1 MQIAIVD
8 DRAEDRAELSACL
21 ENYMKKHQLDYTLT
35 EFEDGEN
42 FLKAAAQVNFQ
53 LVFMDIYMENMDGIE
68 TARRLRQKNRLC
80 KIVFL
85 TITEDYARMG
95 YSLSASY
102 YLLKPLSLHQADFEE
117 AMELCQLK
125 PPYEVMTL
133 SVMADRQKLELPT
146 EKILY
151 IDYQNRMTRIHTAE
165 RVIPVSGGFQEV
177 TAALQK
183 DKRFLPCYRGILIN
197 MDYISQVDSQTF
209 RLINGEEL
217 PIALRNGKQ
226 LRETY
231 RQYVF
236 SGMGGYRMRM
246 KQMHRR
252 ILEGCLA
259 CLLCFTGSIPA
270 FAAETATPANADE
283 RRENPPGLES
293 EASETRKSGTPETP
307 EEVSLVLVTEIQN
320 EDELLSLPDFT
331 LPLRTTP
338 SDDDLEEIYQL
349 ALRYQTVC
357 ATVTAGE
364 EIRQETFS
372 VAWDFSAIDQT
383 TPGEYTAAGRIEL
396 PKGYAFGEAVLQEL
410 QISVRV
416 EEMPPAVITSI
427 EQWYPYTDAFAIQQG
442 SETETLENLFAFS
455 PYYLECYAENGTSY
469 TAVVEWDFSG
479 IDLNTVGLYHAAGRL
494 TAPENTIFADR
505 VDFPEIS
512 IPVSVQAPGSP
523 DINCFLVRRGGLYFP
538 WVTPPGNLDK
548 VSIWLS
554 KNNGSWNRLESGVY
568 VGQEMLSIAT
578 RLLMPGSS
586 YRLQVDYDGG
596 QTGILSFTY
605 ADEIVLEGY
614 HEGDRDGGDA
624 GGNPP
629 DTIIQPPPEDTNNQD
644 DGFADRPSTK
654 PPKPPATNGGGTD
667 SDDSEKAPPVSEE
680 NDPADHEPSH
690 KSSEPSWEGKDDSID
705 IDKDD
710 FPSEQS
716 NGDTEED
723 ADSKNPDFSEFFD
736 ETTDRISGTRF
747 LMMLQTWEQRA
758 VFSKQGITISIPK
771 DALPEGIQNEDQ
783 IEVIIQKDTDGGFS
797 FSFSINGTALSSLPD
812 VSVMLPCPNDPA
824 TGTWFLCDESG
835 VEIPMTGYDDAA
847 KAVSFQ
853 ISHTGA
859 YTIIGKEDAVSL
871 AQAAD
876 TEHSRSPILLLIPA
890 CLLLLSAGVFFLRRR
905 RK

>member
-1 MQIAIVD
+1 M
-8 DRAEDRAELSACL
+8 
-21 ENYMKKHQLDYTLT
+21 
-35 EFEDGEN
+35 
-42 FLKAAAQVNFQ
+42 
-53 LVFMDIYMENMDGIE
+53 
-68 TARRLRQKNRLC
+68 
-80 KIVFL
+80 
-85 TITEDYARMG
+85 
-95 YSLSASY
+95 
-102 YLLKPLSLHQADFEE
+102 
-117 AMELCQLK
+117 
-125 PPYEVMTL
+125 
-133 SVMADRQKLELPT
+133 
-146 EKILY
+146 
-151 IDYQNRMTRIHTAE
+151 RIKE
-165 RVIPVSGGFQEV
+165 I
-177 TAALQK
+177 
-183 DKRFLPCYRGILIN
+183 
-197 MDYISQVDSQTF
+197 
-209 RLINGEEL
+209 
-217 PIALRNGKQ
+217 
-226 LRETY
+226 
-231 RQYVF
+231 
-236 SGMGGYRMRM
+236 
-246 KQMHRR
+246 HRR
-252 ILEGCLA
+252 ILGGCLA
-259 CLLCFTGSIPA
+259 CFLCFTGSIPA

-283 RRENPPGLES
+283 RTEILPDLES
-293 EASETRKSGTPETP
+293 EAPGALDSGTLEAP
-307 EEVSLVLVTEIQN
+307 EEVSLVLVTEIQK

-383 TPGEYTAAGRIEL
+383 TPGEYTATGRIEL
-396 PKGYAFGEAVLQEL
+396 PEGYAFGEAVLQEL

-427 EQWYPYTDAFAIQQG
+427 KQWYPYTDAFAVQQG

-523 DINCFLVRRGGLYFP
+523 DINCFLVRRGSLYFP
-538 WVTPPGNLDK
+538 WVTPPGGLDEIS
-548 VSIWLS
+548 VWLS
-554 KNNGSWNRLESGVY
+554 ENNGSWNRLESGVY

-578 RLLMPGSS
+578 RLLTPGSS

-624 GGNPP
+624 GENPP
-629 DTIIQPPPEDTNNQD
+629 DTIIQPPPEDTDDQD
-644 DGFADRPSTK
+644 HGFADRPSTK
-654 PPKPPATNGGGTD
+654 PSKPPATNDGGTD
-667 SDDSEKAPPVSEE
+667 SDEPTIPEIEAPVRSGQPEEDTTLTQPPEVQTIVGASELT
-680 NDPADHEPSH
+680 DPAW
-690 KSSEPSWEGKDDSID
+690 KLSENRKDSV
-705 IDKDD
+705 
-710 FPSEQS
+710 QS
-716 NGDTEED
+716 AMPVPQEA
-723 ADSKNPDFSEFFD
+723 ADSQNSAFSEFFD

-747 LMMLQTWEQRA
+747 LMMLQTGAQRA

-797 FSFSINGTALSSLPD
+797 FSFSINGTVLNSLPD
-812 VSVMLPCPNDPA
+812 VSVMLPYPNDPA
-824 TGTWFLCDESG
+824 AGTLFLCDESG
-835 VEIPMTGYDDAA
+835 VEVPMTDYDDTA
-847 KAVSFQ
+847 KAASFQ
-853 ISHTGA
+853 ISHTGT
-859 YTIIGKEDAVSL
+859 YTIVGKEDTASL
-871 AQAAD
+871 AHAAD
-876 TEHSRSPILLLIPA
+876 TEHSWSPIFFLIPA

>member
-1 MQIAIVD
+1 M
-8 DRAEDRAELSACL
+8 S
-21 ENYMKKHQLDYTLT
+21 
-35 EFEDGEN
+35 
-42 FLKAAAQVNFQ
+42 
-53 LVFMDIYMENMDGIE
+53 
-68 TARRLRQKNRLC
+68 
-80 KIVFL
+80 
-85 TITEDYARMG
+85 
-95 YSLSASY
+95 
-102 YLLKPLSLHQADFEE
+102 
-117 AMELCQLK
+117 
-125 PPYEVMTL
+125 
-133 SVMADRQKLELPT
+133 
-146 EKILY
+146 
-151 IDYQNRMTRIHTAE
+151 
-165 RVIPVSGGFQEV
+165 
-177 TAALQK
+177 
-183 DKRFLPCYRGILIN
+183 
-197 MDYISQVDSQTF
+197 
-209 RLINGEEL
+209 
-217 PIALRNGKQ
+217 
-226 LRETY
+226 
-231 RQYVF
+231 
-236 SGMGGYRMRM
+236 M
-246 KQMHRR
+246 KQIHRR
-252 ILEGCLA
+252 ILGGCLA
-259 CLLCFTGSIPA
+259 CLLCFTCSIPA

-293 EASETRKSGTPETP
+293 EASETLKSGTPETP
-307 EEVSLVLVTEIQN
+307 EASEEVSLVLVTEIQK

-338 SDDDLEEIYQL
+338 SDDDLEDIYQL
-349 ALRYQTVC
+349 ALQYQTVC

-383 TPGEYTAAGRIEL
+383 TPGKYTAAGRIEL
-396 PKGYAFGEAVLQEL
+396 PEGYAFGEAVLQEL

-427 EQWYPYTDAFAIQQG
+427 EQWYPYTDAFAVQQG

-479 IDLNTVGLYHAAGRL
+479 IDLNTVGLYHAIGKL
-494 TAPENTIFADR
+494 TAPANTAFAKGIA
-505 VDFPEIS
+505 FPEIS
-512 IPVSVQAPGSP
+512 IPVSVQAPGRP
-523 DINCFLVRRGGLYFP
+523 DINCFLAARGNLHFP
-538 WVTPPGNLDK
+538 WVTPPGELDEIS
-548 VSIWLS
+548 VWLS

-629 DTIIQPPPEDTNNQD
+629 DTIIQPPPEDTDDQD
-644 DGFADRPSTK
+644 DGFADRHSTK
-654 PPKPPATNGGGTD
+654 PPKPPATNGGGTN
-667 SDDSEKAPPVSEE
+667 SDDSEKAPPVSGE
-680 NDPADHEPSH
+680 NKPTDHKP
-690 KSSEPSWEGKDDSID
+690 SEPSWVGKDDSID
-705 IDKDD
+705 KEE
-710 FPSEQS
+710 FPSKQT
-716 NGDTEED
+716 NGDAEEALEPD
-723 ADSKNPDFSEFFD
+723 AGSDEPTIPESKNRKDSVQSAMTVPQEGADSQNSAFSEFFD

-747 LMMLQTWEQRA
+747 LMMLQTGAQRA
-758 VFSKQGITISIPK
+758 IFSKQGITISIPK
-771 DALPEGIQNEDQ
+771 NALPEGIQNEDQ

-824 TGTWFLCDESG
+824 AGTWFLCDESG

-847 KAVSFQ
+847 KAASFQ
-853 ISHTGA
+853 ISHTGT
-859 YTIIGKEDAVSL
+859 YTIAVKEDAISL

>member
-1 MQIAIVD
+1 
-8 DRAEDRAELSACL
+8 
-21 ENYMKKHQLDYTLT
+21 
-35 EFEDGEN
+35 
-42 FLKAAAQVNFQ
+42 
-53 LVFMDIYMENMDGIE
+53 
-68 TARRLRQKNRLC
+68 
-80 KIVFL
+80 
-85 TITEDYARMG
+85 
-95 YSLSASY
+95 
-102 YLLKPLSLHQADFEE
+102 
-117 AMELCQLK
+117 
-125 PPYEVMTL
+125 
-133 SVMADRQKLELPT
+133 
-146 EKILY
+146 
-151 IDYQNRMTRIHTAE
+151 
-165 RVIPVSGGFQEV
+165 
-177 TAALQK
+177 
-183 DKRFLPCYRGILIN
+183 
-197 MDYISQVDSQTF
+197 
-209 RLINGEEL
+209 
-217 PIALRNGKQ
+217 
-226 LRETY
+226 
-231 RQYVF
+231 
-236 SGMGGYRMRM
+236 MRM
-246 KQMHRR
+246 KEIHRR
-252 ILEGCLA
+252 ILGGCLA

-293 EASETRKSGTPETP
+293 EASETLEIETP
-307 EEVSLVLVTEIQN
+307 EAPEASEEVSRVLVTEIQK

-331 LPLRTTP
+331 LPLRATP

-349 ALRYQTVC
+349 ALQYQTVC

-383 TPGEYTAAGRIEL
+383 TPGEYAAAGRIEL
-396 PKGYAFGEAVLQEL
+396 PEGYAFGEAVLQEL

-427 EQWYPYTDAFAIQQG
+427 EQWYPYTDAFAVQQG
-442 SETETLENLFAFS
+442 SPTETLENLFAFS

-505 VDFPEIS
+505 VDFPEIT

-523 DINCFLVRRGGLYFP
+523 DINCFLAARGNLHFP
-538 WVTPPGNLDK
+538 WVTPPGELDEIS
-548 VSIWLS
+548 VWLS
-554 KNNGSWNRLESGVY
+554 ENNGSWNRLESGVY

-578 RLLMPGSS
+578 RLLTPGSG

-629 DTIIQPPPEDTNNQD
+629 ETIIQPPPEDTDDQD
-644 DGFADRPSTK
+644 HGFADRPSTK
-654 PPKPPATNGGGTD
+654 PSKPPATNDGGTD
-667 SDDSEKAPPVSEE
+667 SDDSEKAPPGSGE
-680 NDPADHEPSH
+680 NDPTNH
-690 KSSEPSWEGKDDSID
+690 KPSEPSRDGKDDSID

-710 FPSEQS
+710 FPSEQA

-723 ADSKNPDFSEFFD
+723 ADSKSPAFSEFFD

-747 LMMLQTWEQRA
+747 LMMLQTGKQRA
-758 VFSKQGITISIPK
+758 IFSKQGITISIPK

-783 IEVIIQKDTDGGFS
+783 IEVIIQKDMDGGFS
-797 FSFSINGTALSSLPD
+797 FSFSINGTVLNSLPD
-812 VSVMLPCPNDPA
+812 VSVMLPYPNDPA
-824 TGTWFLCDESG
+824 AGTLFLCDESG

-853 ISHTGA
+853 ISHTGT
-859 YTIIGKEDAVSL
+859 YTIVGKEDTASL

-876 TEHSRSPILLLIPA
+876 TEHSWSPIFFLIPA

>member
-1 MQIAIVD
+1 
-8 DRAEDRAELSACL
+8 
-21 ENYMKKHQLDYTLT
+21 
-35 EFEDGEN
+35 
-42 FLKAAAQVNFQ
+42 
-53 LVFMDIYMENMDGIE
+53 
-68 TARRLRQKNRLC
+68 
-80 KIVFL
+80 
-85 TITEDYARMG
+85 
-95 YSLSASY
+95 
-102 YLLKPLSLHQADFEE
+102 
-117 AMELCQLK
+117 
-125 PPYEVMTL
+125 
-133 SVMADRQKLELPT
+133 
-146 EKILY
+146 
-151 IDYQNRMTRIHTAE
+151 
-165 RVIPVSGGFQEV
+165 
-177 TAALQK
+177 
-183 DKRFLPCYRGILIN
+183 
-197 MDYISQVDSQTF
+197 
-209 RLINGEEL
+209 
-217 PIALRNGKQ
+217 
-226 LRETY
+226 
-231 RQYVF
+231 
-236 SGMGGYRMRM
+236 
-246 KQMHRR
+246 MHRR

-259 CLLCFTGSIPA
+259 CLLCFTCSIPA
-270 FAAETATPANADE
+270 FAAETATPSNADE
-283 RRENPPGLES
+283 RREILPDLES
-293 EASETRKSGTPETP
+293 ETPGTLESKTPEAS
-307 EEVSLVLVTEIQN
+307 EEVSLVLVTEIQK

-349 ALRYQTVC
+349 ALQYQTIC

-364 EIRQETFS
+364 EIRQETFP
-372 VAWDFSAIDQT
+372 VVWDFSAIDQT
-383 TPGEYTAAGRIEL
+383 TPGKYTAAGRIEL
-396 PKGYAFGEAVLQEL
+396 PEGYAFGEAVLQEL

-427 EQWYPYTDAFAIQQG
+427 EQWYPYTDAFAVQQG
-442 SETETLENLFAFS
+442 SEIETLENLFAFS

-523 DINCFLVRRGGLYFP
+523 DINCFLVRRGSLYFP
-538 WVTPPGNLDK
+538 WGTPPGNLDK

-629 DTIIQPPPEDTNNQD
+629 DTIIQPPPEDTDDQD

-654 PPKPPATNGGGTD
+654 PPKPPATNGGGTN
-667 SDDSEKAPPVSEE
+667 SDDSEKAPPVSGE
-680 NDPADHEPSH
+680 NKPTDHKP
-690 KSSEPSWEGKDDSID
+690 SEPSWVGKDDSID
-705 IDKDD
+705 KEE
-710 FPSEQS
+710 FPSKQT
-716 NGDTEED
+716 NGDAEEALEPD
-723 ADSKNPDFSEFFD
+723 AGSDEPTIPESKNRKDSVQSAMTVPQEGADSQNSAFSEFFD

-747 LMMLQTWEQRA
+747 LMMLQTGEQRA

-797 FSFSINGTALSSLPD
+797 FSFSINGTALNSLPD
-812 VSVMLPCPNDPA
+812 VSVMLPCPNDSA
-824 TGTWFLCDESG
+824 AGTLFLCDESG
-835 VEIPMTGYDDAA
+835 VEIPMTGYDDTA
-847 KAVSFQ
+847 KAASFQ

-859 YTIIGKEDAVSL
+859 YTIVGKEDAVSL

>member
-1 MQIAIVD
+1 
-8 DRAEDRAELSACL
+8 
-21 ENYMKKHQLDYTLT
+21 
-35 EFEDGEN
+35 
-42 FLKAAAQVNFQ
+42 
-53 LVFMDIYMENMDGIE
+53 
-68 TARRLRQKNRLC
+68 
-80 KIVFL
+80 
-85 TITEDYARMG
+85 
-95 YSLSASY
+95 
-102 YLLKPLSLHQADFEE
+102 
-117 AMELCQLK
+117 
-125 PPYEVMTL
+125 
-133 SVMADRQKLELPT
+133 
-146 EKILY
+146 
-151 IDYQNRMTRIHTAE
+151 
-165 RVIPVSGGFQEV
+165 
-177 TAALQK
+177 
-183 DKRFLPCYRGILIN
+183 
-197 MDYISQVDSQTF
+197 
-209 RLINGEEL
+209 
-217 PIALRNGKQ
+217 
-226 LRETY
+226 
-231 RQYVF
+231 
-236 SGMGGYRMRM
+236 MRM
-246 KQMHRR
+246 KQIRRR
-252 ILEGCLA
+252 ILGGCLA
-259 CLLCFTGSIPA
+259 CLLCLTGSIPT
-270 FAAETATPANADE
+270 FAAGTATPANADE
-283 RRENPPGLES
+283 RRENPPGLENK
-293 EASETRKSGTPETP
+293 ASGALDSGTLEAP
-307 EEVSLVLVTEIQN
+307 EEVSLVLVTEIQK
-320 EDELLSLPDFT
+320 EGELLSLPAFT

-349 ALRYQTVC
+349 ALQYQTVC

-383 TPGEYTAAGRIEL
+383 TPGEYTAAGWIEL
-396 PKGYAFGEAVLQEL
+396 PEGYAFGETVLQEL

-416 EEMPPAVITSI
+416 KEMPPAVITSI
-427 EQWYPYTDAFAIQQG
+427 EQWYPYTDAFAVQQG
-442 SETETLENLFAFS
+442 SETETLENWFAFS

-523 DINCFLVRRGGLYFP
+523 DINCFLVRRGSLYFP

-629 DTIIQPPPEDTNNQD
+629 DTIIQPPPEDTDDQD
-644 DGFADRPSTK
+644 DGFADRPYTK
-654 PPKPPATNGGGTD
+654 PPKPPATNGGRVD
-667 SDDSEKAPPVSEE
+667 SNDSEKTPPVSEE
-680 NDPADHEPSH
+680 NDPADHEASH

-710 FPSEQS
+710 FPSEQA
-716 NGDTEED
+716 NGNTEED
-723 ADSKNPDFSEFFD
+723 ADFKSPDFSEFFD

-747 LMMLQTWEQRA
+747 LMMLQTGEQRA

-783 IEVIIQKDTDGGFS
+783 IEVIIQTDTDGGFS

-824 TGTWFLCDESG
+824 AGTWFLCDESG

-859 YTIIGKEDAVSL
+859 YTIVGKEDAVL
-871 AQAAD
+871 AQVAD

>member
-1 MQIAIVD
+1 
-8 DRAEDRAELSACL
+8 
-21 ENYMKKHQLDYTLT
+21 
-35 EFEDGEN
+35 
-42 FLKAAAQVNFQ
+42 
-53 LVFMDIYMENMDGIE
+53 
-68 TARRLRQKNRLC
+68 
-80 KIVFL
+80 
-85 TITEDYARMG
+85 
-95 YSLSASY
+95 
-102 YLLKPLSLHQADFEE
+102 
-117 AMELCQLK
+117 
-125 PPYEVMTL
+125 
-133 SVMADRQKLELPT
+133 
-146 EKILY
+146 
-151 IDYQNRMTRIHTAE
+151 
-165 RVIPVSGGFQEV
+165 
-177 TAALQK
+177 
-183 DKRFLPCYRGILIN
+183 
-197 MDYISQVDSQTF
+197 
-209 RLINGEEL
+209 
-217 PIALRNGKQ
+217 
-226 LRETY
+226 
-231 RQYVF
+231 
-236 SGMGGYRMRM
+236 
-246 KQMHRR
+246 MHRR

-259 CLLCFTGSIPA
+259 CLLCFTCSIPA
-270 FAAETATPANADE
+270 FAAETATPSNADE
-283 RRENPPGLES
+283 RREILPDLES
-293 EASETRKSGTPETP
+293 EASETRKSKTPEAS
-307 EEVSLVLVTEIQN
+307 EEVSLVLVTEIQK

-357 ATVTAGE
+357 ATVTAGK

-396 PKGYAFGEAVLQEL
+396 PEGYAFGEAVLQEL

-629 DTIIQPPPEDTNNQD
+629 DTIIQPPPEDTDDQE
-644 DGFADRPSTK
+644 DGFTDRPSTK
-654 PPKPPATNGGGTD
+654 PPKPPATNGGRVD
-667 SDDSEKAPPVSEE
+667 SNDSEKTPPVSEE

-710 FPSEQS
+710 FPSEQA

-723 ADSKNPDFSEFFD
+723 ADSKSPDFSEFFD

-747 LMMLQTWEQRA
+747 LMMLQTGEQRA

-771 DALPEGIQNEDQ
+771 NALPEGIQNEDQ

-797 FSFSINGTALSSLPD
+797 FSFSINGTVLNSLPD
-812 VSVMLPCPNDPA
+812 VSVMLPYPNDPA
-824 TGTWFLCDESG
+824 AGTLFLCDESG
-835 VEIPMTGYDDAA
+835 VEVPMTGYDDTA
-847 KAVSFQ
+847 KAASFQ
-853 ISHTGA
+853 ISHTGT
-859 YTIIGKEDAVSL
+859 YTIVGKEDTASL
-871 AQAAD
+871 AHAAD
-876 TEHSRSPILLLIPA
+876 TEHSWSPIFFLIPA

>member
-1 MQIAIVD
+1 
-8 DRAEDRAELSACL
+8 
-21 ENYMKKHQLDYTLT
+21 
-35 EFEDGEN
+35 
-42 FLKAAAQVNFQ
+42 
-53 LVFMDIYMENMDGIE
+53 
-68 TARRLRQKNRLC
+68 
-80 KIVFL
+80 
-85 TITEDYARMG
+85 
-95 YSLSASY
+95 
-102 YLLKPLSLHQADFEE
+102 
-117 AMELCQLK
+117 
-125 PPYEVMTL
+125 
-133 SVMADRQKLELPT
+133 
-146 EKILY
+146 
-151 IDYQNRMTRIHTAE
+151 
-165 RVIPVSGGFQEV
+165 
-177 TAALQK
+177 
-183 DKRFLPCYRGILIN
+183 
-197 MDYISQVDSQTF
+197 
-209 RLINGEEL
+209 
-217 PIALRNGKQ
+217 
-226 LRETY
+226 
-231 RQYVF
+231 
-236 SGMGGYRMRM
+236 MRM

-396 PKGYAFGEAVLQEL
+396 PEGYAFGEAVLQEL

-629 DTIIQPPPEDTNNQD
+629 DTIIQPPPEDTDDQD
-644 DGFADRPSTK
+644 DGFADRHSTK
-654 PPKPPATNGGGTD
+654 PPKPPATNGGGTN
-667 SDDSEKAPPVSEE
+667 SDDSEKAPPVSGE
-680 NDPADHEPSH
+680 NKPTDHKP
-690 KSSEPSWEGKDDSID
+690 SEPSWVGKDDSID
-705 IDKDD
+705 KEE
-710 FPSEQS
+710 FPSKQT
-716 NGDTEED
+716 NGDAEEALEPD
-723 ADSKNPDFSEFFD
+723 AGSDEPTIPESKNRKDSVQSAMTVPQEGADSQNSAFSEFFD

-747 LMMLQTWEQRA
+747 LMMLQTGEQRA
-758 VFSKQGITISIPK
+758 IFSKQGITISIPK
-771 DALPEGIQNEDQ
+771 NALPEGIQNEDQ

-824 TGTWFLCDESG
+824 AGTWFLCDESG

-847 KAVSFQ
+847 KAASFQ
-853 ISHTGA
+853 ISHTGT
-859 YTIIGKEDAVSL
+859 YTIAVKEDAISL

>member
-1 MQIAIVD
+1 
-8 DRAEDRAELSACL
+8 
-21 ENYMKKHQLDYTLT
+21 
-35 EFEDGEN
+35 
-42 FLKAAAQVNFQ
+42 
-53 LVFMDIYMENMDGIE
+53 
-68 TARRLRQKNRLC
+68 
-80 KIVFL
+80 
-85 TITEDYARMG
+85 
-95 YSLSASY
+95 
-102 YLLKPLSLHQADFEE
+102 
-117 AMELCQLK
+117 
-125 PPYEVMTL
+125 
-133 SVMADRQKLELPT
+133 
-146 EKILY
+146 
-151 IDYQNRMTRIHTAE
+151 
-165 RVIPVSGGFQEV
+165 
-177 TAALQK
+177 
-183 DKRFLPCYRGILIN
+183 
-197 MDYISQVDSQTF
+197 
-209 RLINGEEL
+209 
-217 PIALRNGKQ
+217 
-226 LRETY
+226 
-231 RQYVF
+231 
-236 SGMGGYRMRM
+236 
-246 KQMHRR
+246 MHRR

-259 CLLCFTGSIPA
+259 CLLCFTCSIPA
-270 FAAETATPANADE
+270 FAAETATPSNADE
-283 RRENPPGLES
+283 RREILPDLES
-293 EASETRKSGTPETP
+293 ETPGTLESKTPEAS
-307 EEVSLVLVTEIQN
+307 EEVSLVLVTEIQK

-331 LPLRTTP
+331 LPLRTTS
-338 SDDDLEEIYQL
+338 SDDDLKEIYQL

-372 VAWDFSAIDQT
+372 VAWDFSDIDQT
-383 TPGEYTAAGRIEL
+383 TPGKYTAAGRIEL
-396 PKGYAFGEAVLQEL
+396 PEGYAFGEAVLQEL

-427 EQWYPYTDAFAIQQG
+427 EQWYPYTDAFAVQEG

-523 DINCFLVRRGGLYFP
+523 DINCFLVRRGSLYFP

-578 RLLMPGSS
+578 RLLAPGSS

-629 DTIIQPPPEDTNNQD
+629 DTIIQPPPEDTDDQD

-654 PPKPPATNGGGTD
+654 PPKPPATNGGGMD
-667 SDDSEKAPPVSEE
+667 SDDSEKAPPVSGE
-680 NDPADHEPSH
+680 NKPTDHKP
-690 KSSEPSWEGKDDSID
+690 SEPSWVGKDDSID
-705 IDKDD
+705 KEE
-710 FPSEQS
+710 FPSKQT
-716 NGDTEED
+716 NGDAEKALEPDAGSDEPTIPESKNRKDSVQSAMTVPQEG
-723 ADSKNPDFSEFFD
+723 ADSQNSAFSEFFD

-747 LMMLQTWEQRA
+747 LMMLQTGEQRA

-783 IEVIIQKDTDGGFS
+783 IEVIIQTDTDGGFS

-824 TGTWFLCDESG
+824 AGTWFLCDESG

-853 ISHTGA
+853 ISHTGT
-859 YTIIGKEDAVSL
+859 YTTVGKEDAVFL

-890 CLLLLSAGVFFLRRR
+890 CLLLLSAGEFFLRRR
-905 RK
+905 K

>member
-1 MQIAIVD
+1 M
-8 DRAEDRAELSACL
+8 
-21 ENYMKKHQLDYTLT
+21 
-35 EFEDGEN
+35 
-42 FLKAAAQVNFQ
+42 
-53 LVFMDIYMENMDGIE
+53 
-68 TARRLRQKNRLC
+68 
-80 KIVFL
+80 
-85 TITEDYARMG
+85 
-95 YSLSASY
+95 
-102 YLLKPLSLHQADFEE
+102 
-117 AMELCQLK
+117 
-125 PPYEVMTL
+125 
-133 SVMADRQKLELPT
+133 
-146 EKILY
+146 
-151 IDYQNRMTRIHTAE
+151 RIKE
-165 RVIPVSGGFQEV
+165 I
-177 TAALQK
+177 
-183 DKRFLPCYRGILIN
+183 
-197 MDYISQVDSQTF
+197 
-209 RLINGEEL
+209 
-217 PIALRNGKQ
+217 
-226 LRETY
+226 
-231 RQYVF
+231 
-236 SGMGGYRMRM
+236 
-246 KQMHRR
+246 HRR
-252 ILEGCLA
+252 ILGGCLA

-283 RRENPPGLES
+283 RRENPPDLES
-293 EASETRKSGTPETP
+293 KASETLEIGTPETP
-307 EEVSLVLVTEIQN
+307 EASEEVSLVLVTEIQN

-349 ALRYQTVC
+349 ALQYQTVC

-396 PKGYAFGEAVLQEL
+396 PEGYAFGEAVLREL

-427 EQWYPYTDAFAIQQG
+427 EQWYPYTDAFAVQQG
-442 SETETLENLFAFS
+442 SGTEALEALFAAS

-479 IDLNTVGLYHAAGRL
+479 IDLNTVGLYHATGRL

-523 DINCFLVRRGGLYFP
+523 DINCFLVRRGSLYFP
-538 WVTPPGNLDK
+538 WVAPSGELDEIS
-548 VSIWLS
+548 VWLS
-554 KNNGSWNRLESGVY
+554 ENNGSWNRLESGVY

-578 RLLMPGSS
+578 RLLTPGSS

-624 GGNPP
+624 GENPP
-629 DTIIQPPPEDTNNQD
+629 DTIIQPPPEDTDDQD
-644 DGFADRPSTK
+644 DGFTDRPSTK
-654 PPKPPATNGGGTD
+654 PPKPPVTNDGGMD
-667 SDDSEKAPPVSEE
+667 SDDSEDALEPDAGSDEPTIPEIETPVVSDQPEE
-680 NDPADHEPSH
+680 NTALQQPPES
-690 KSSEPSWEGKDDSID
+690 
-705 IDKDD
+705 
-710 FPSEQS
+710 
-716 NGDTEED
+716 
-723 ADSKNPDFSEFFD
+723 ADSKKPVFSEFFD

-747 LMMLQTWEQRA
+747 LMMLQTGEQRA

-797 FSFSINGTALSSLPD
+797 FSFSINGTALNSLPD
-812 VSVMLPCPNDPA
+812 VSVMLPYPNDPA
-824 TGTWFLCDESG
+824 ADTLFLGDESG

-847 KAVSFQ
+847 KAASFQ
-853 ISHTGA
+853 ISHTGT
-859 YTIIGKEDAVSL
+859 YTLAVKEDAVSL
-871 AQAAD
+871 AHAAD

-890 CLLLLSAGVFFLRRR
+890 CLLLLSAGEFFLRRR